1 MLQDAIS
8 LLAKDGCAK
17 LTPGVDCQAPK
28 VSSRNVHSF
37 QHECW
42 KSNYVVK
49 ECCRDMIGER
59 MACNDKWRYRPVLK
73 NGIPR
78 KALIAM
84 AIYKESRI
92 DYLPWHHP
100 WPAVKFNAC
109 AHPTIQP
116 RGGFPCVPCAGP
128 VRTQKK
134 GTFFAAGMGVTWPER
149 LEFFTCCCCQMEG
162 MSQKWYGNDHLLEG
176 RNIAL
181 FLDTKVFTGGT
192 LQGFT
197 RKHVFFV
204 FF

>member
-1 MLQDAIS
+1 MLYRKMLQDAIS

-92 DYLPWHHP
+92 DYLPWHHL

-116 RGGFPCVPCAGP
+116 H
-128 VRTQKK
+128 
-134 GTFFAAGMGVTWPER
+134 
-149 LEFFTCCCCQMEG
+149 
-162 MSQKWYGNDHLLEG
+162 GNPMPNAPA
-176 RNIAL
+176 R
-181 FLDTKVFTGGT
+181 
-192 LQGFT
+192 
-197 RKHVFFV
+197 
-204 FF
+204 